1 VRHRIG
7 AVLGAWLL
15 TLTFAAVAGAD
26 GSVPPQP
33 YRYLHPPPALAPN
46 NNLPE
51 GGSGTISTS
60 SGQSNA
66 SDIFS
71 RDGQAGILAPQGA
84 FSLSSTVR
92 SIVVRIEPINTPPNL
107 PASYVADGNAV
118 RITATGRPGG
128 TILSLHK
135 PATLVLRWPRLPSG
149 VEIYR
154 HGVWR
159 QVCAPQHAVL
169 TPSTFTCPVTELGVF
184 LVVRA
189 SSASAVKT
197 PQSRFAF
204 LGRLIPIIIVAL
216 VVVVALVLGYVLF
229 RRGSR
234 A

>member
-1 VRHRIG
+1 MRYPTAI
-7 AVLGAWLL
+7 LGGILL
-15 TLTFAAVAGAD
+15 TMTVAAGAHAD

-51 GGSGTISTS
+51 GGSGTVLIRG
-60 SGQSNA
+60 GQSNPVGV
-66 SDIFS
+66 FS
-71 RDGQAGILAPQGA
+71 RDGQAGLLAPQAA
-84 FSLSSTVR
+84 FSVSSAER
-92 SIVVRIEPINTPPNL
+92 SILVRIQPVNTPPKL

-118 RITATGRPGG
+118 RITATAQPGG
-128 TILSLHK
+128 SPLSLIK

-154 HGVWR
+154 QGVWSE
-159 QVCAPQHAVL
+159 VCTPQHAVL
-169 TPSTFTCPVTELGVF
+169 TPSTFTCPVTQLGVF

-189 SSASAVKT
+189 SGAPAAST

-216 VVVVALVLGYVLF
+216 VVIVALVLGYFLF

-234 A
+234 T